1 MPHLAAFAKQHPDVD
16 VLAVSMDE
24 DTNDAREFWDE
35 NHYPM
40 TLLHDDHDTSSR
52 FGVTQIPHT
61 VVIDRAGRVAASGG
75 GLDLE
80 AELRKL
86 H

>member
-1 MPHLAAFAKQHPDVD
+1 MPHLAAFAKQHPEVD
-16 VLAVSMDE
+16 VLAVSLDE

-35 NHYPM
+35 KHYAM
-40 TLLHDDHDTSSR
+40 TLLHDDHDTSTR

-61 VVIDRAGRVAASGG
+61 VVVDRAGRVAASGG
-75 GLDLE
+75 GLDLD

-86 H
+86 Q